1 MITAARLDRDS
12 IEAMMR
18 LQDDFVRALKPR
30 AAKPREHAT
39 SAAWSPSVDI
49 YEDKDVIVIRAD
61 VPGVNE
67 SDIDIEMIGDT
78 LTIRGER
85 KFADEV
91 NRDKYIRAERKFGSF
106 QRSFTVGIP
115 VEADKVK
122 ASYRNGIL
130 ELTLPKAEVAKPK
143 KVVVSAE

>member
-18 LQDDFVRALKPR
+18 LQDDFARALNPR
-30 AAKPREHAT
+30 SAKPREHGAPT
-39 SAAWSPSVDI
+39 PWSPPVDI

-67 SDIDIEMIGDT
+67 SDIDIEMVGKT

-85 KFADEV
+85 KFADEA
-91 NRDKYIRAERKFGSF
+91 NRDKYIRAERAFGSF
-106 QRSFTVGIP
+106 QRSFTIGVP
-115 VEADKVK
+115 VESDKVT

-143 KVVVSAE
+143 KVAVSAG